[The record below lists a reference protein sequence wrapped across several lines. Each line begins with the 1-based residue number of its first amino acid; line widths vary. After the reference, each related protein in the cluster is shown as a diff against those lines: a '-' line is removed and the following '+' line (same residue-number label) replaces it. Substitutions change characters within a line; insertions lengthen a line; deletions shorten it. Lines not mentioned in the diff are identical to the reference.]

1 MYLNVNDQKVTKE
14 HDTTLVLEAA
24 VAANRFNKGY
34 VKDDITKYHKP
45 DHQPTKWI
53 VETASNKSLVYFLI
67 TNKLP
72 SYGHH
77 PQRYDYLE
85 NCKIEIT
92 MEDRCLARDIKAHYQ
107 GKLFQAMGGQLGEY
121 VESIWKTLDTEK
133 VSAREIGLICST
145 PSAYNRDLKN
155 EKLEDSISGTCIN
168 EYIGSVGDKI
178 EGQAEIINSFYAK
191 NYESY
196 VFTAIYDNKFLVN
209 FWNKEEIGSIGDT
222 FTIKARIKRLAKSK
236 QYTGAWETQLN
247 YVKKV

>member
-1 MYLNVNDQKVTKE
+1 METILITCIIFYCIYLNFRFKDLEDEVIDLTLNHTEMEIKVY
-14 HDTTLVLEAA
+14 
-24 VAANRFNKGY
+24 NKMM
-34 VKDDITKYHKP
+34 
-45 DHQPTKWI
+45 
-53 VETASNKSLVYFLI
+53 
-67 TNKLP
+67 
-72 SYGHH
+72 
-77 PQRYDYLE
+77 
-85 NCKIEIT
+85 EI
-92 MEDRCLARDIKAHYQ
+92 R
-107 GKLFQAMGGQLGEY
+107 
-121 VESIWKTLDTEK
+121 
-133 VSAREIGLICST
+133 
-145 PSAYNRDLKN
+145 RDLKN